1 MTNTI
6 FCLQSMRHE
15 DGTDLQV
22 PSFLKIPTPH
32 IKTVANQRKSY
43 LKLFLVLNQM
53 CGNLFRA
60 LFQKRFTHI
69 AEE

>member
-1 MTNTI
+1 
-6 FCLQSMRHE
+6 MRHE

-32 IKTVANQRKSY
+32 IKTVANQLKSY
-43 LKLFLVLNQM
+43 LQLFFILNQM

-60 LFQKRFTHI
+60 LLQKSFTHI

>member
-1 MTNTI
+1 
-6 FCLQSMRHE
+6 MRHE
-15 DGTDLQV
+15 DGTDLHV

-32 IKTVANQRKSY
+32 IKTVANQLKSY
-43 LKLFLVLNQM
+43 LQLFFILNQM

-60 LFQKRFTHI
+60 LFQKSFTHI

>member
-6 FCLQSMRHE
+6 FCLQSTRHE
-15 DGTDLQV
+15 DETGLQV
-22 PSFLKIPTPH
+22 LSFLKIPTPH

-43 LKLFLVLNQM
+43 LKLFLVLKQM

-60 LFQKRFTHI
+60 LFKKNFTHI